1 MDKKDNDKQAEETKA
16 GASAQTGQSSDSSVA
31 STSTDKAQAD
41 QAQAQ
46 NSPADKSQAN
56 KGGAHKPAA
65 KAGQKSGGKP
75 GGQPGTSA
83 YANKK
88 ASTASGASG
97 AKAADGKPSGDP
109 DTKSAG
115 SSPAS
120 STAQASSGQTSSTQA
135 SSGQGASSKG
145 PKDRKDPKDRKGPN
159 AQGGGD
165 QNAGAKA
172 APAARARPPRR
183 SATPWLVIGILILFA
198 LAAVGGWQLWQLQQ
212 AQQQGLQSQADERE
226 TLGQDLAQEIERLDE
241 QLGSTRSNVSA
252 LEDRGEAIRQE
263 VESGLQAQQDELAER
278 QDNLDA
284 RIASIDDRLAR
295 GEIAWKTAEIGF
307 LLTRA
312 QERLTIARDP
322 DGAMLA
328 LRLADQRV
336 AALSRPHWLPLRSA
350 ISDAIAEIEAAAEG
364 DRVGQALAL
373 RRLTDRVEDWPLT
386 DEAGETMA
394 TAEPGVEP
402 SSTASLPEDAAWY
415 EKAWVATTGWVAR
428 QVTVTRSDTPT
439 RLRERV
445 ATDREMRLWLTAVRE
460 SLLSRD
466 HDALSTTLDEARGWL
481 ESHYATE
488 ADGPAKALKALE
500 RTQERFASRAFPSID
515 AVLDA
520 WERANA
526 REKARAE
533 STDVPAET
541 GKEDPS

>member
-1 MDKKDNDKQAEETKA
+1 MDKKDKDKQAEETKA

-145 PKDRKDPKDRKGPN
+145 PKDPKDPKGPN

-278 QDNLDA
+278 QDHLDA